1 MGDVGRFAR
10 ALPPFCRCTRICGK
24 ALDLSY
30 YTNGEVT
37 AQAIPE
43 SLPESFSPIT
53 CLNFVYARLL
63 PSLKQSGREDN
74 YILPPCLIIPPALV
88 ESSDSM
94 NLKLPGQPMLSAHSR
109 QIFLCQACA
118 LPG

>member
-1 MGDVGRFAR
+1 MGDVEGSREPYPHFVGG
-10 ALPPFCRCTRICGK
+10 TRICGK
-24 ALDLSY
+24 ALDLPY

-43 SLPESFSPIT
+43 SLPEISSPIT

-88 ESSDSM
+88 KSSDSM
-94 NLKLPGQPMLSAHSR
+94 NLKLLGQPMLFAT
-109 QIFLCQACA
+109 LLAN
-118 LPG
+118 LPLPSLRLA